1 MALTVVTVA
10 FKLFPIF
17 VWKERFQPDFETR
30 PVPGMKDLPSQR
42 LRIGANV
49 ATFAGSLGTGLAIF
63 AGNLDLLTVSTA
75 VLASGIAA
83 FVVNLLR
90 VVRWSFL
97 D

>member
-1 MALTVVTVA
+1 
-10 FKLFPIF
+10 
-17 VWKERFQPDFETR
+17 
-30 PVPGMKDLPSQR
+30 MKDLPSQP

-49 ATFAGSLGTGLAIF
+49 ATFAGSLGTAVAIF
-63 AGNLDLLTVSTA
+63 AGNPLALTLSTT
-75 VLASGIAA
+75 VLAVGIAA

>member
-17 VWKERFQPDFETR
+17 VWKERFQPEFGTG
-30 PVPGMKDLPSQR
+30 PVPGMKDLPSQP

-49 ATFAGSLGTGLAIF
+49 ATFAGSLGTAVAIF
-63 AGNLDLLTVSTA
+63 AGNPLALTLSTT
-75 VLASGIAA
+75 VLAVGIAA